1 MNNTDSSATA
11 HSQEHAKQPGVIH
24 QLMDACATL
33 GASDLHLS
41 HGLPATYRI
50 RGQIHA
56 AGEHVYN
63 GTEVDTMACV
73 LMSELQLSQFR
84 QDMTLDMGFSTQQ
97 GNRFRVNVYRE
108 QGNTA
113 LAIRYL
119 DGSLKSTREL
129 GLPPQM
135 EYLAQLKSGLVLVCG
150 ATGSGKSTTLTAI
163 LNDINEHQA
172 KHILTVEDPVEFVH
186 QNKKSI
192 VHQRELYTDVPNFA
206 SAVKAALREDPDV
219 IMVGE
224 MRDLETM
231 RTALTAAETGHL
243 VFSTLHTNDAVGVIE
258 RLIGSFPGNE
268 QTVARQRIAHALKA
282 VVAQN
287 LVPTMDG
294 KSRAVVAE
302 ILMVNTAVA
311 NLIESAKSKQIYS
324 VMESSTR
331 EGMQTLDQ
339 ALARLV
345 RAKQITPDA
354 GRMLCRDLQTFER
367 LLGAKGTNR

>member
-11 HSQEHAKQPGVIH
+11 HSPEHAEQPGVIH

-63 GTEVDTMACV
+63 GTEVDAMACV

-84 QDMTLDMGFSTQQ
+84 QDMTLDMGFSTGG

-150 ATGSGKSTTLTAI
+150 ATGSGKSTTLIVRQNGPQNISQATSNQAI
-163 LNDINEHQA
+163 MPDFWCDSIWQWIIHWPGLSATKAIS
-172 KHILTVEDPVEFVH
+172 TVSSAPIRTV
-186 QNKKSI
+186 S
-192 VHQRELYTDVPNFA
+192 RTSLSMFA
-206 SAVKAALREDPDV
+206 APLWDRTVKW
-219 IMVGE
+219 
-224 MRDLETM
+224 
-231 RTALTAAETGHL
+231 
-243 VFSTLHTNDAVGVIE
+243 
-258 RLIGSFPGNE
+258 
-268 QTVARQRIAHALKA
+268 
-282 VVAQN
+282 
-287 LVPTMDG
+287 
-294 KSRAVVAE
+294 
-302 ILMVNTAVA
+302 
-311 NLIESAKSKQIYS
+311 
-324 VMESSTR
+324 
-331 EGMQTLDQ
+331 
-339 ALARLV
+339 
-345 RAKQITPDA
+345 
-354 GRMLCRDLQTFER
+354 
-367 LLGAKGTNR
+367 